1 MGRYLLTRT
10 DWMVRVRFAPSP
22 TGYLHIGSARTALFN
37 WLYARHYGG
46 KLLLR
51 IEDTDRTRSEDRF
64 LQEIMTDLK
73 WLGIDWDEEPI
84 YQSKRF
90 HIYRAAAEELLK
102 QGMAYRE
109 GEAYIFK
116 VEKSRT
122 ITIEDMIHGTII
134 FNTDDIK
141 DQVMIKSDG
150 SPTYNFCCVID
161 DAYLKITHIIRG
173 DDHVSNTPKQILFYE
188 ALGLPI
194 PQFGHMPLIMG
205 MDGSKLS
212 KRHGGVSV
220 EEYRREGFL
229 PEALVNYLLLLG
241 WSPGGDREMIPLD
254 EAVKAFD
261 INDMKGV
268 QAKFDIQKL
277 KWMNSEY
284 IMAKSDTDLL
294 SLLKKQAEESGK
306 KYTLADGKLIEII
319 KLYKVRIK
327 TLSEFTAMT
336 DFFFDDSYSVE
347 EKAAGKYLASADAKK
362 ILLEFAARL
371 ENLPDFLHKTV
382 EETCRVI
389 AEEMKLK
396 AGQII
401 HPTRVAISGKTAG
414 AGLFEMMEVLGRA
427 KVLERMRKAAAA

>member
-1 MGRYLLTRT
+1 
-10 DWMVRVRFAPSP
+10 MVRVRFAPSP

-46 KLLLR
+46 KLLFR
-51 IEDTDRTRSEDRF
+51 VEDTDRTRSEDRF

-90 HIYRAAAEELLK
+90 DVYRAAAEDLLK
-102 QGMAYRE
+102 QGKAYRE

-122 ITIEDMIHGTII
+122 ITIEDMIHGRIT

-141 DQVMIKSDG
+141 DQVMMKSDG

-188 ALGLPI
+188 ALGLAI
-194 PQFGHMPLIMG
+194 PQFGHMTLIMG
-205 MDGSKLS
+205 PDGSKLS

-241 WSPGGDREMIPLD
+241 WSPGGDREIIPLD
-254 EAVKAFD
+254 EAVKMFD
-261 INDMKGV
+261 INHMKGV

-277 KWMNSEY
+277 RWMNGEY
-284 IMAKSDTDLL
+284 IMAKSDEEL
-294 SLLKKQAEESGK
+294 SGLLKKQMEESGK
-306 KYTLADGKLIEII
+306 KCTLSDAKLTGII
-319 KLYKVRIK
+319 KLYKVRMK
-327 TLSEFTAMT
+327 TLSEFVGMT
-336 DFFFDDSYSVE
+336 DFFFSDDYSVE
-347 EKAAGKYLASADAKK
+347 EKAAEKYLVSADAKK
-362 ILLEFAARL
+362 ILTEFAARL
-371 ENLPDFLHKTV
+371 GNSADFSPKAI
-382 EETCRVI
+382 EATCRGI
-389 AEEMKLK
+389 AEELK
-396 AGQII
+396 IKAAQLI
-401 HPTRVAISGKTAG
+401 HPTRVAISGKTTG
-414 AGLFEMMEVLGRA
+414 AGLFEMMEALGRE
-427 KVLERMRKAAAA
+427 KVLERMKKAAA